1 MKRCYLPLLVRA
13 FAIFCIATVLA
24 ANAQAPITNQ
34 LPGRV
39 LVKLLPDYTR
49 PKVYA
54 LNQAG
59 GALPGTLLALAQTNG
74 AILAEI
80 SLSLDPSDM
89 AITPTGD
96 TMYVI
101 NTGSRTISK
110 VDLASFSVVA
120 EKTIATPLAYNSSN
134 PLHIVAG
141 PSERIY
147 YTDGAWGPQIYS
159 FDFQAGTAQLVLDT
173 GGNQAHGAGGILL
186 NRTGENLFAWRQYG
200 WSAGSGN
207 SWVTRFEASGHS
219 SLVALEDSFVSNRR
233 DPFDTPLFLDVAER
247 WVFNKQQM
255 FLANDVSVLVNE
267 FANHVYAISLDGSVA
282 FGPTEVFNTANGTT
296 ITNLPFSS
304 TVQVVSADQRKLF
317 RYHAAANS
325 LVIFDMA
332 TLAPVSGPDVV
343 PTPADGAV
351 VSLPLTNLSWTAS
364 PIGLGYDVYFGT
376 NQAQVAAATTASPQ
390 YLGRRPAPPQPLA
403 TNLAAG
409 ADYFWRVDVAGFN
422 VTNAGPVWS
431 FSTSLLS
438 VNLASV
444 TASSIAGYNPASVTL
459 ELSGDIPWTA
469 SVADSD
475 WLVLSAES
483 GIAPGTL
490 TVRFQT
496 ASLPPGLH
504 TNSIAFHSGGQS
516 LQVPVSMTVR
526 SLNLTKMTADRNRPY
541 IYALQPP
548 PLVGQQGLLVFI
560 NIETGNIDEALPI
573 GTNPMDLSINDA
585 EGRLYIASWQETWT
599 YVVDLDTQTLLPSL
613 NLGTDVFKINAGRM
627 GRLVTEGQDQWVYIT
642 LFNTPSGA
650 SLATGLVRE
659 GDGEFDRTG
668 RYYYHVDNNS
678 SGAVISKYDT
688 IADSFELIASNGD
701 RGSYYG
707 SRNLVMSADGSRL
720 FWTRMIFDANLVS
733 YDLLPNEVYSCSTN
747 GRIAFGETD
756 AYDTITRQ
764 RIHTLPAS
772 SRVSAVDAQNQRY
785 WYFAGGQLDSLAL
798 SMVEAPKITEEP
810 AAMTAAQ
817 AGSPVYLTATAIGL
831 APLTFQWQR
840 NGANLVGATN
850 YFLSLP
856 ILEAGQDGEYQLVVS
871 NQSGSVTSAIAQVTV
886 LTAPVIVMDPA
897 STNVFAGQPFS
908 LSVTAAGSTPLS
920 YRWLLDDITVSGAT
934 GPVLTV
940 SNAQAASQ
948 GFYQVIVTNSVGSST
963 SAPAMVRV
971 FPAAPSILSQPVSL
985 DTYASSNATFTVLAT
1000 GSQPLAYQWFFKGGA
1015 LAGRTAASLSLTDV
1029 QASNAG
1035 EYHVVVS
1042 NAMGRA
1048 TSAVATLTVRPLAP
1062 YFTVQPSS
1070 ASLGAGSDCTLTGQ
1084 ANGSQPISYQWQRN
1098 GANIPGATSASLL
1111 FASVTLNDA
1120 GNYTLVASN
1129 AAGMTTSAVAV
1140 LTVYREPALIAALR
1154 DQVVEI
1160 GDTVVLSG
1168 EATGTEPLTL
1178 AWQFNGSPLAETNA
1192 TLVLTNIQLNQ
1203 TGFYHVTASNPH
1215 GSASSTGRV
1224 SVVQQPS
1231 ALLAWGDDTSGQSD
1245 APAGLRDIV
1254 AAAGGD
1260 FHSIAL
1266 RRNGTLV
1273 GWGYDGEGQ
1282 ASVPTSTLR
1291 FVDIAAGGSHNL
1303 ALTERGGVV
1312 AWGHND
1318 SGQADVPAA
1327 ATHDIL
1333 AIAAGEAHGIAL
1345 RSDGTLLSWGDNS
1358 HGQTALPQGLN
1369 GVQAIAAGRKHNL
1382 VLLANGTVSG
1392 WGYNAFG
1399 QTVPPTAL
1407 TDAAA
1412 IAAGYLHSVA
1422 LRSDG
1427 TVVCWGDNTY
1437 GQTDVPPGLTNVTAI
1452 AAGDLHTYARLANGN
1467 IVAWGDGVYGQLD
1480 IPMEATNII
1489 ALASGYYHG
1498 LTLVPSGPRLR
1509 LARLPGGGMVVEWE
1523 GGGVLQWAQSLP
1535 GPFQDMP
1542 EVSGSYTNRD
1552 FTSPS
1557 KFFRLRQ

>member
-1 MKRCYLPLLVRA
+1 MNSFFLPLLVRA
-13 FAIFCIATVLA
+13 SVIALTAAVVS
-24 ANAQAPITNQ
+24 ANAQGPITNQ

-39 LVKLLPDYTR
+39 LVKLLPDYAR
-49 PKVYA
+49 PNVYA

-59 GALPGTLLALAQTNG
+59 GELPGTLLALAQSNG

-80 SLSLDPSDM
+80 SLSLNPTDM
-89 AITPTGD
+89 AITPAGD
-96 TMYVI
+96 SMYVI

-141 PSERIY
+141 PSEQIY

-159 FDFQAGTAQLVLDT
+159 FDFEAGTAQLVLDT

-186 NRTGENLFAWRQYG
+186 NRAGNNLYAWRQYG
-200 WSAGSGN
+200 WGAGSGN
-207 SWVTRFEASGHS
+207 SWVTRFEVSS
-219 SLVALEDSFVSNRR
+219 PPSLVALEDSFVSNRR

-255 FLANDVSVLVNE
+255 FLATDVSVLVNE

-282 FGPTEVFNTANGTT
+282 FGPTEIFNTANGTT

-304 TVQVVSADQRKLF
+304 TVQVVSGDQKKLF
-317 RYHAAANS
+317 RYHAAATS

-332 TLAPVSGPDVV
+332 TLAPVGGPDVV

-351 VSLPLTNLSWTAS
+351 VSLPLTNLSWTVS
-364 PIGLGYDVYFGT
+364 PLGLGYDVYFGT
-376 NQAQVAAATTASPQ
+376 NQAQVAAATTASRQ

-403 TNLAAG
+403 ADLTAG

-422 VTNAGPVWS
+422 ATNTGPVWS

-444 TASSIAGYNPASVTL
+444 SASSIAGYNPAAVTL
-459 ELSGDIPWTA
+459 ELTGSIPWTA

-475 WLVLSAES
+475 WLALSAES
-483 GIAPGTL
+483 GMAPGIL
-490 TVRFQT
+490 TVHFRT
-496 ASLPPGLH
+496 GSLPPGVH
-504 TNSIAFHSGGQS
+504 TNSIAFHAGGQT

-548 PLVGQQGLLVFI
+548 PLVGQQGLLLFI
-560 NIETGNIDEALPI
+560 STETGHIDKTLAI
-573 GTNPMDLSINDA
+573 GTNPVDLSINDA

-599 YVVDLDTQTLLPSL
+599 YVVDLNTQTLLPSMD
-613 NLGTDVFKINAGRM
+613 LGTDVFKINAGRL
-627 GRLVTEGQDQWVYIT
+627 GRLVTEGQDQWVYMT
-642 LFNTPSGA
+642 LFNTPGGA
-650 SLATGLVRE
+650 SLATGWIRE

-668 RYYYHVDNNS
+668 RYYYHVDNNH

-688 IADSFELIASNGD
+688 IADGFELVASNGD

-720 FWTRMIFDANLVS
+720 FWTRMIFDAHLVS
-733 YDLLPNEVYSCSTN
+733 YDLLPNEIYSCSTN
-747 GRIAFGETD
+747 GRIAFGETE
-756 AYDTITRQ
+756 AYDTSTRQ

-772 SRVSAVDAQNQRY
+772 STVSAVDAQNQRY
-785 WYFAGGQLDSLAL
+785 WYYAGGQLDSLPL
-798 SMVEAPKITEEP
+798 SVVEAPKITLEP
-810 AAMTAAQ
+810 AAMTAVQ

-831 APLTFQWQR
+831 APLSYQWQR
-840 NGANLVGATN
+840 NGANMVGATN

-856 ILEAGQDGEYQLVVS
+856 MLEAGQDGEYQLVVS
-871 NQSGSVTSAIAQVTV
+871 NQAGTVTSAIAQVTM
-886 LTAPVIVMDPA
+886 LAAPVIVMDPA

-920 YRWLLDDITVSGAT
+920 YRWLFEDTTVSGAT

-940 SNAQAASQ
+940 SNAQSASQ
-948 GFYQVIVTNSVGSST
+948 GFYRVIVTNSVGSST

-985 DTYASSNATFTVLAT
+985 DTYASSNATFTVQAA

-1015 LAGRTAASLSLTDV
+1015 LAGRTAATLSLTAV

-1035 EYHVVVS
+1035 EYYAVVS

-1048 TSAVATLTVRPLAP
+1048 TSTVATLTVRPLAP

-1070 ASLGAGSDCTLTGQ
+1070 VVLSVGLDCTLTGQ

-1098 GANIPGATSASLL
+1098 GTNIPGATSASLVFSSL
-1111 FASVTLNDA
+1111 TLSAS
-1120 GNYTLVASN
+1120 GNYTLLASN
-1129 AAGMTTSAVAV
+1129 AAGVTTSAVAV
-1140 LTVYREPALIAALR
+1140 LTVYREPALIAVLR

-1168 EATGTEPLTL
+1168 EATGTEPLAF

-1192 TLVLTNIQLNQ
+1192 TLVLTNIQFNQ
-1203 TGFYHVTASNPH
+1203 TGYYHVLASNPH
-1215 GSASSTGRV
+1215 GSVSSTGRV

-1231 ALLAWGDDTSGQSD
+1231 ALLTWGDPSGGQSD
-1245 APAGLRDIV
+1245 TPAGLRDIV

-1273 GWGYDGEGQ
+1273 GWGYNGEGQ

-1312 AWGHND
+1312 AWGRND
-1318 SGQADVPAA
+1318 SGQANVPAA
-1327 ATHDIL
+1327 AAHDIL
-1333 AIAAGEAHGIAL
+1333 AIAAGEAHSIAL

-1358 HGQTALPQGLN
+1358 HGQTALSQGLI
-1369 GVQAIAAGRKHNL
+1369 GVRAIAAGRKHNL
-1382 VLLANGTVSG
+1382 ALLPNGTVRG

-1399 QTVPPTAL
+1399 QTEPPASL
-1407 TDAAA
+1407 KDAVAV
-1412 IAAGYLHSVA
+1412 AAGYLHSVA

-1427 TVVCWGDNTY
+1427 TVVCWGNHAF
-1437 GQTDVPPGLTNVTAI
+1437 GQTDVPPGLINVTAI
-1452 AAGDLHTYARLANGN
+1452 AAGDLHTYARLANGS
-1467 IVAWGDGVYGQLD
+1467 IIGWGDGVYGQLD
-1480 IPMEATNII
+1480 IPLQATDSV

-1498 LTLVPSGPRLR
+1498 FALISAGPRLR
-1509 LARLPGGGMVVEWE
+1509 LVALPEGGMLLEWE
-1523 GGGVLQWAQSLP
+1523 GDGVLQWAPSLP

-1542 EVSGSYTNRD
+1542 GVSGSYTHRD
-1552 FTSPS
+1552 FTAPS
-1557 KFFRLRQ
+1557 RFFRLRR